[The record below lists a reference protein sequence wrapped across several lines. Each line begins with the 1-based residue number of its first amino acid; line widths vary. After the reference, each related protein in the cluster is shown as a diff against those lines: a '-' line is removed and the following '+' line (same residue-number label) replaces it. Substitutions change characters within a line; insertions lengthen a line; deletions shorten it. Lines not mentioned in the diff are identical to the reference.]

1 MKFLSKLLSI
11 GAPFLCASSLLAQ
24 SQPKPDTI
32 KVYRL
37 GEVVIADE
45 TIHRVTPTTV
55 QQISLAK
62 IDATDAVTAAGIV
75 HQIPAARIQTNSRG
89 ESLIYVRGA
98 GERQVALFLDGAL
111 LNVPW
116 DNRIDLNLIPLNAI
130 GGITVAKGVPSVL
143 YGANVVGGAV
153 SLVSQELREPGSLT
167 EVVGQFG
174 TGSLVNGTVTH
185 IGNIGGFNYIGALGY
200 MSRDGIALPDTAKLF
215 SNPNIPEFLH
225 QSDPKLRTN
234 TDSRIANVY
243 LRGEYRVAPGAN
255 LGVAFH
261 MADAEKGV
269 APEAHTDGPRFWR
282 YGDWRNMGAI
292 ANGNFTFGKDKDWDV
307 RGALWWT
314 NFEQGID
321 SYTSSEYN
329 LQEARQEDHD
339 VTLGTRFI
347 VQKKLGAGT
356 ISLALNGLQST
367 HDQRDLTYDST
378 GVPAPYVDDATG
390 QEGPY
395 PTFTYQQQ
403 IYSIGAEIEQSLLPN
418 LTFTFGASYD
428 GMETPRTGD
437 KPRGEGFS
445 DYGLTS
451 GIGYKPTEELTLRLS
466 TGRKTRFPTMR
477 ELYGEALRRF
487 LINPDLKPEE
497 ATLIDLGIEG
507 RYDWGGFSVTGFS
520 NRTTN
525 TIDQRTIDTLP
536 RRPRQR
542 INLPGSRALGV
553 EVTGELREFRPF
565 RLEGH
570 FTYLHAR
577 VVPEDEN
584 APDSTLFLSEK
595 PEMLATVIAGYDF
608 PFGLQPSIELLH
620 RGQAYT
626 LNDDNVFVP
635 LGAST
640 TFNARLA
647 YRLPF
652 QWTTNFSTQIFLRVN
667 NITNEVIMP
676 QLGLPDAGREIQ
688 GGIKATF

>member
-1 MKFLSKLLSI
+1 MKFLSKLI
-11 GAPFLCASSLLAQ
+11 AVGAPFLCASSLFAQ

-37 GEVVIADE
+37 GEVVVADE
-45 TIHRVTPTTV
+45 TIDRVTPATV
-55 QQISLAK
+55 FQLPLAK
-62 IDATDAVTAAGIV
+62 IDATDAATAAGIV
-75 HQIPAARIQTNSRG
+75 YRVPAARIQTNSRG
-89 ESLIYVRGA
+89 ESLIYIRGA

-130 GGITVAKGVPSVL
+130 GGVTVAKGVPSVL

-153 SLVSQELREPGSLT
+153 SFVSQELREPGALT

-174 TGSLVNGTVTH
+174 TGSFVNATALH
-185 IGNIGGFNYIGALGY
+185 IGNTGNFNYIGALGY
-200 MSRDGIALPDTAKLF
+200 TSREGITLPDTADLF
-215 SNPNIPEFLH
+215 STPHIAEFLH

-234 TDSRIANVY
+234 TDSRIANLY
-243 LRGEYRVAPGAN
+243 LRGEYRISRAAN
-255 LGVAFH
+255 VGVAFH
-261 MADAEKGV
+261 FADAEKGV

-282 YGDWRNMGAI
+282 YGDWRNMGVI
-292 ANGNFTFGKDKDWDV
+292 ANGSLLFGSDDDWEA

-321 SYTSSEYN
+321 SYTSSEYS
-329 LQEARQEDHD
+329 LREARQEDD
-339 VTLGTRFI
+339 DMTLGGRFI
-347 VQKKLGAGT
+347 VQKTMGSGRLS
-356 ISLALNGLQST
+356 IALNGLQST
-367 HDQRDLTYDST
+367 HDQRDLGYDST
-378 GVPAPYVDDATG
+378 GALAPYRDDVTG

-395 PTFTYQQQ
+395 PTFAYQQQ
-403 IYSIGAEIEQSLLPN
+403 LYSVGAEIEQNLLEN

-428 GMETPRTGD
+428 GMVTPKTGD
-437 KPRGEGFS
+437 KPKGEGFS
-445 DYGLTS
+445 DYGVTS
-451 GIGYKPTEELTLRLS
+451 GIGYEAIEGLTLRLS
-466 TGRKTRFPTMR
+466 AGRKTRFPTMR

-497 ATLIDLGIEG
+497 ATLIDLGVEG
-507 RYDWGGFSVTGFS
+507 EYAWGGFSVTGFA
-520 NRTTN
+520 NRTSN
-525 TIDQRTIDTLP
+525 TIDQRTIDSLP
-536 RRPRQR
+536 GRPRQR
-542 INLPGSRALGV
+542 INLPGSRAFGV
-553 EVTGELREFRPF
+553 EVSGDLQEFRPF
-565 RLEGH
+565 YLEGH
-570 FTYLHAR
+570 FTYMNAR
-577 VVPEDEN
+577 VVPDDEN

-595 PEMLATVIAGYDF
+595 PEILATVVAGYDF

-635 LGAST
+635 LGTST

-667 NITNEVIMP
+667 NITNEVVMP
-676 QLGLPDAGREIQ
+676 QLGLPDAGREIHA
-688 GGIKATF
+688 GVKATF